1 MTEQETREE
10 GEKESKTGL
19 EKKEPDYTEP
29 DEPSRS
35 LFFYSTC
42 AEKTMENFKQEVTS
56 LIYN

>member
-10 GEKESKTGL
+10 GEKESKTEL

-29 DEPSRS
+29 DEPRRS

-42 AEKTMENFKQEVTS
+42 ERRQWRILNRR
-56 LIYN
+56 